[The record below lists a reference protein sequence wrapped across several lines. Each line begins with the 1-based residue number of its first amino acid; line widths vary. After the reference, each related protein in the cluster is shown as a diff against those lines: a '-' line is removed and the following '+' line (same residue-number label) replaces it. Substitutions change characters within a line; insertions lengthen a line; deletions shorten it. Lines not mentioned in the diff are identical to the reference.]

1 MRLRK
6 GIRNMKRLL
15 CILGAALCIGLL
27 PHLCKTYGDT
37 FASGIQAEAGFHMIA
52 MPVGADQTLTPSD
65 LSSGQK
71 QTWRSSA
78 PDVAT
83 VSSDG
88 RVHAQ
93 SAGTAVVYV
102 TSAIDS
108 SQFDSWVI
116 HVTSDAGSLAIS
128 ARTAGLTIGQSM
140 QLTAQPSGA
149 ASGSEIRW
157 CSTDAAVARV
167 SSNGVVT
174 AVANGSAVIYAET
187 ADGRYTASCMVY
199 VIQKTVNMT
208 KSTASLPEGKTL
220 YNKSSDVS
228 SGKII
233 WTTNN
238 ADAAVVRRGYIE
250 AVGQGQAIVTAIKS
264 DGTGAQ
270 CTVNVTAP
278 DPVVS
283 AYMDPN
289 NPIAGEASTLVAVAS
304 PQVDALRVRVLD
316 SAGTQIYQDFSAANA
331 TYTEKT
337 VSGRT
342 VRIWRIPITLP
353 DTGKFIIRCTS
364 ESEAAAGFSR
374 YYGFYTIVSPAG
386 EDTSESGVCRSWY
399 ASSELLRFL
408 TQYEGLC
415 QTVVYD
421 VVNVPTIGYGQAL
434 FFGSEFYNY
443 QTTDEAWGNMC
454 KLVNQTFVPPLNTFI
469 SKNNL
474 LLNQAQFDALISYSY
489 NMGYNCWQY
498 YGFHLKRLLIQNP
511 DVTQIDRTELKYAFG
526 KQSWTGGYFYE
537 GLYRRRMDEWE
548 MFLTGDYN
556 VHPYNGGAGMTGDF
570 AVPVKADREDPE
582 KYKSDWRYLGA
593 GNWTS
598 TG

>member
-220 YNKSSDVS
+220 YNNCLLY
-228 SGKII
+228 
-233 WTTNN
+233 T
-238 ADAAVVRRGYIE
+238 
-250 AVGQGQAIVTAIKS
+250 
-264 DGTGAQ
+264 
-270 CTVNVTAP
+270 
-278 DPVVS
+278 
-283 AYMDPN
+283 
-289 NPIAGEASTLVAVAS
+289 S
-304 PQVDALRVRVLD
+304 P
-316 SAGTQIYQDFSAANA
+316 
-331 TYTEKT
+331 
-337 VSGRT
+337 
-342 VRIWRIPITLP
+342 
-353 DTGKFIIRCTS
+353 
-364 ESEAAAGFSR
+364 
-374 YYGFYTIVSPAG
+374 SPR
-386 EDTSESGVCRSWY
+386 D
-399 ASSELLRFL
+399 
-408 TQYEGLC
+408 
-415 QTVVYD
+415 
-421 VVNVPTIGYGQAL
+421 
-434 FFGSEFYNY
+434 
-443 QTTDEAWGNMC
+443 
-454 KLVNQTFVPPLNTFI
+454 
-469 SKNNL
+469 
-474 LLNQAQFDALISYSY
+474 
-489 NMGYNCWQY
+489 
-498 YGFHLKRLLIQNP
+498 
-511 DVTQIDRTELKYAFG
+511 
-526 KQSWTGGYFYE
+526 
-537 GLYRRRMDEWE
+537 
-548 MFLTGDYN
+548 
-556 VHPYNGGAGMTGDF
+556 
-570 AVPVKADREDPE
+570 
-582 KYKSDWRYLGA
+582 
-593 GNWTS
+593 
-598 TG
+598 